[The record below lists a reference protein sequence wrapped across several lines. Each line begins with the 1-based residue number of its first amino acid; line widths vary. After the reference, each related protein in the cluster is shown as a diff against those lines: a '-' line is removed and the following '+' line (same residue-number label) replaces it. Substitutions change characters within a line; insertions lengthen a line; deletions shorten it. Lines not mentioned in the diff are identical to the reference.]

1 MSKTKLI
8 HDLTAITLAVNLDFF
23 YKKQALRLQI

>member
-23 YKKQALRLQI
+23 YEKTGT